1 MSVAALAPP
10 AAPRIAVVI
19 PCFDDGATLR
29 EAIGSLGYQEPCELV
44 IVNDGST
51 DPATLDLLEEL
62 GDAGH
67 AVIHQANRGTSAA
80 RMAGVRATSAPFVF
94 PLDADDAVLPGGLT
108 TLADALEAR
117 PRLAATWGNVSL
129 FGELER
135 RERHR
140 AATLDPWRITYFN
153 NIPYASLMR
162 REPLLAVG
170 GWSLAGAFQDW
181 DLWMALAEAGY
192 EGAGVDAPVLRYRLH
207 GSRQFSRGAARHAER
222 YATLR
227 SRHSGLFAARARN
240 WRRSDE
246 PWRVR
251 LGLPL
256 AKAIPGLPQRQRHRL
271 FTLADAPREALD
283 HAWARL
289 ATR

>member
-1 MSVAALAPP
+1 MRV
-10 AAPRIAVVI
+10 AVVI

-29 EAIGSLGYQEPCELV
+29 EAIHSLACQEACELV

-51 DPATLDLLEEL
+51 NWDTLDLLEEL
-62 GDAGH
+62 GDDGH
-67 AVIHQANRGTSAA
+67 HVIHQANRGTSAA

-94 PLDADDAVLPGGLT
+94 PLDADDAVLPGALSA
-108 TLADALEAR
+108 LADVLEAR
-117 PRLAATWGNVSL
+117 PGLAAAWGTVAL

-162 REPLLAVG
+162 RDALLAVG
-170 GWSLAGAFQDW
+170 GWTLPGAFQDW

-192 EGAGVDAPVLRYRLH
+192 EGAGIDVPVLRYRIQE
-207 GSRQFSRGAARHAER
+207 GRQFARGAARHAER

-227 SRHSGLFAARARN
+227 SRHERLFAARGRN
-240 WRRSDE
+240 WRRSAE

-251 LGLPL
+251 AGLPL

-271 FTLADAPREALD
+271 FTLADSPREALD
-283 HAWARL
+283 HARVRL
-289 ATR
+289 STR

>member
-1 MSVAALAPP
+1 
-10 AAPRIAVVI
+10 
-19 PCFDDGATLR
+19 
-29 EAIGSLGYQEPCELV
+29 
-44 IVNDGST
+44 
-51 DPATLDLLEEL
+51 
-62 GDAGH
+62 
-67 AVIHQANRGTSAA
+67 
-80 RMAGVRATSAPFVF
+80 MAGVRATSTPFVF
-94 PLDADDAVLPGGLT
+94 PLDADDALLPGALT
-108 TLADALEAR
+108 MLADELEAR
-117 PRLAATWGNVSL
+117 PRLAAVWGNVSL

-170 GWSLAGAFQDW
+170 GWSLSGAFQDW
-181 DLWMALAEAGY
+181 DLWMALAEAGH
-192 EGAGVDAPVLRYRLH
+192 EGAGIDAPVLRYRLH

-227 SRHSGLFAARARN
+227 SRHEGLFAARGRN
-240 WRRSDE
+240 WRRSQE

-271 FTLADAPREALD
+271 FTLADAPLEALD
-283 HAWARL
+283 HARVRIS
-289 ATR
+289 TR